1 MGYDNSIE
9 TAGYLTEGDRVVLK
23 VLDLDGSLHT
33 LEGHIPLWS
42 SNEIINTGIL
52 NDVEIPENISISSV
66 YPNPFN
72 PSTNIEFS
80 LDRAGDV
87 NIGIYDINGR
97 LVQELVQDN
106 FSKGIY
112 SIDWNASMYPSG
124 VYFVKITLGNMSAN
138 QKLVLMK

>member
-1 MGYDNSIE
+1 MCIR
-9 TAGYLTEGDRVVLK
+9 DRDKVVLK

-42 SNEIINTGIL
+42 NNEIINTGIL

-87 NIGIYDINGR
+87 NISIYDINGR
-97 LVQELVQDN
+97 LVQEMVQDN
-106 FSKGIY
+106 FSRGIY

-124 VYFVKITLGNMSAN
+124 VYFVNITSGNMSVN